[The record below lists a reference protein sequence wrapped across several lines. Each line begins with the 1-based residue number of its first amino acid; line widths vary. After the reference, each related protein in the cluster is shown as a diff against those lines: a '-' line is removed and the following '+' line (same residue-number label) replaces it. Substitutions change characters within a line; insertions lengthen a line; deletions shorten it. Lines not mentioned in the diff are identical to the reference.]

1 MADKAEFEAE
11 LIQGHKG
18 VTAVIV
24 PFDPEEG
31 WGMKPVRLAERRH
44 GWLVT
49 GTVNHVRFDGYIG
62 ERWSRF
68 FITIDDALR
77 AAVGVSVGDRL
88 KIVVEPTES
97 AKVYERA
104 FEQSKVTTQ
113 PGTARPDA
121 IERRPVRKKSSRLPQ

>member
-31 WGMKPVRLAERRH
+31 WSQKPVRLAERRH

-49 GTVNHVRFDGYIG
+49 GTVNDVRFDGYIG
-62 ERWSRF
+62 ERWGRF
-68 FITIDDALR
+68 FITIEAELR
-77 AAVGVSVGDRL
+77 AAAKIAVGDKL
-88 KIVVEPTES
+88 QLVIQPTAS
-97 AKVYERA
+97 QRVFDRA
-104 FEQSKVTTQ
+104 VEQSKATTR
-113 PGTARPDA
+113 PGIPRPDA
-121 IERRPVRKKSSRLPQ
+121 IVFKKTTRKSK